1 MKYNGRHIPIIP
13 VELKKS
19 EEWIV
24 FDAYVDS
31 GQQIKCIMNR
41 YERRKNERASGREEA
56 VDMRG
61 YI

>member
-13 VELKKS
+13 AELKKG

-31 GQQIKCIMNR
+31 GQQIKMH
-41 YERRKNERASGREEA
+41 NE
-56 VDMRG
+56 
-61 YI
+61 